1 MRSAKIVSDVEHAPE
16 YDENREQ
23 HVPDADE
30 SRADALA
37 RSARFL
43 ASDIGAD
50 AIVAASESG
59 YTALKAA
66 KFRPSIPMVSDTTVA
81 DEATEGEVVTLDAE
95 RGVIYDDT
103 IHQRSQDKR

>member
-43 ASDIGAD
+43 ASKP
-50 AIVAASESG
+50 AS
-59 YTALKAA
+59 TAGLWHGT
-66 KFRPSIPMVSDTTVA
+66 P
-81 DEATEGEVVTLDAE
+81 EV
-95 RGVIYDDT
+95 R
-103 IHQRSQDKR
+103 